1 MPTVKTVTPLES
13 SGGTDPVSRLVAVL
27 TAEGFTPIHDDAD
40 WKAFGE
46 QVYHRTERILFVRG
60 ETVFVLIDFPDLD
73 EHVLQRA
80 VENVTETFRAKSKAD
95 KAFSVFQATT
105 VYVCLVARNG
115 SPHTAALNRFVTS
128 AGGAIIIPV
137 VIVPD
142 INQVVYPSME
152 ESLGNVS
159 RRVQYLQYVLGE
171 RRDSVDIHRQTI
183 QTLWISAGFVGILV
197 LLAIITAIF

>member
-1 MPTVKTVTPLES
+1 MQTAKTVPPPES
-13 SGGTDPVSRLVAVL
+13 SGGTDPVARLVEVL
-27 TAEGFTPIHDDAD
+27 TKEGFSPIHEDAD

-60 ETVFVLIDFPDLD
+60 ETAFVLIDFPDLD

-80 VENVTETFRAKSKAD
+80 VENITETFRAKSKAD
-95 KAFSVFQATT
+95 KVFSFFQATT

-142 INQVVYPSME
+142 INQVVYPSRE
-152 ESLGNVS
+152 ESLDNVS
-159 RRVQYLQYVLGE
+159 RRIQYLQYVLGE
-171 RRDSVDIHRQTI
+171 RREPVGIHRRTI
-183 QTLWISAGFVGILV
+183 QTFWISAGFVGILV